1 VNEYIVYKSYLIPT
15 KKGSL
20 PDIKY
25 EYLADSIEN
34 PSYSLDLDD
43 AYRFYDLAEVKKV
56 AELLNMEVGRL
67 DIKVTRV

>member
-1 VNEYIVYKSYLIPT
+1 MNEYIVYKSYLIPT

-25 EYLADSIEN
+25 EYLADSIES
-34 PSYSLDLDD
+34 PSYSLDLED
-43 AYRFYDLAEVKKV
+43 AYRFYELTEAKRMAD
-56 AELLNMEVGRL
+56 LLNMEVGRL